1 MKPKQNPSAGVP
13 IMDAEAI
20 RRALRRI
27 AHEIIERNPHL
38 ESVVLAG
45 IPSRGVEIAR
55 RIAAFIREIEKARVD
70 TGVIDVAMHRDDVGT
85 RTELPVVHASK
96 LPVPL
101 EDRTVIIVDDV
112 LYHRPHRARGDGRDQ
127 FVRPS
132 RAHSTRCA
140 GRSRPSRAADSSRLR
155 RKKFADRDARTN
167 SGPPARNRQRTGRGL
182 AVKEEQV
189 TRSAKTD
196 TRWTRK
202 DLLGLRELSADEINF
217 VLETADAF
225 KQVGT
230 REIKKVP
237 ALRGKTLVNF
247 LSNRARARAPRFEL
261 AAFRLS
267 ADVINI
273 SATTSSLTKG
283 ETLKDTAR
291 NLEALHADIIVL
303 RHSSAGAPQFL
314 ASRLKASVINAGD
327 GAHEHPTQAL
337 LDLYTIRERRG
348 KIAGLHVAIIG
359 DILFSRVA
367 RSNIFG
373 LLKLGARVTL
383 VGPSTLVPREFE
395 KLGVE
400 VSHKIEE
407 VLPNADVVNL
417 LRIQHERQRRE
428 YFPGPRRIHP
438 LVWPNERTR
447 ETFEARLPDHA
458 SRPDQPRRRDRQRS
472 RRRIA
477 KRHSRSGHQRSRR
490 AHGRSLFVRRDRDV
504 RALVIARLGSA
515 LILSAGDRIL
525 RSRTFTSGRQLHT
538 AAKSDKSSSPQ
549 DAATSTLQ
557 ACAPRT

>member
-1 MKPKQNPSAGVP
+1 MNQKKQNSSGAVP
-13 IMDAEAI
+13 IMDGEAI

-27 AHEIIERNPHL
+27 AHEIIERNPQL
-38 ESVVLAG
+38 EKVVIAG

-55 RIAAFIREIEKARVD
+55 RIAAFIHEIEKID
-70 TGVIDVAMHRDDVGT
+70 IETGVIDVAMHRDDVGT
-85 RTELPVVHASK
+85 RPELPVVRASK
-96 LPVPL
+96 LPLPL
-101 EDRTVIIVDDV
+101 EGCTVIIVDDV
-112 LYHRPHRARGDGRDQ
+112 LYTGRT
-127 FVRPS
+127 V
-132 RAHSTRCA
+132 
-140 GRSRPSRAADSSRLR
+140 RAALDAINSFGRPARIQLAVLVDRGHRELPIRPDYVGKNLPTAAR
-155 RKKFADRDARTN
+155 RKNSGASRTN
-167 SGPPARNRQRTGRGL
+167 GRRTR
-182 AVKEEQV
+182 
-189 TRSAKTD
+189 RSVAGKRSMT

-217 VLETADAF
+217 ILETADAF

-247 LSNRARARAPRFEL
+247 FVEPSTRTRTSFEL

-273 SATTSSLTKG
+273 SATSSSLTKG

-291 NLEALHADIIVL
+291 NLEALHADILVL

-314 ASRLKASVINAGD
+314 ANRLRASVINAGD

-337 LDLYTIRERRG
+337 LDLYTIREKRE

-400 VSHKIEE
+400 VSHKIED
-407 VLPNADVVNL
+407 VLPQADVVNL

-428 YFPGPRRIHP
+428 YFPGLGEYIRLFGLTKERAKLLKPDCLIMHP
-438 LVWPNERTR
+438 GPINRGVEIDSEVADGLQSVI
-447 ETFEARLPDHA
+447 L
-458 SRPDQPRRRDRQRS
+458 DQVTNGLAVRMAVLYLCGG
-472 RRRIA
+472 IA
-477 KRHSRSGHQRSRR
+477 
-490 AHGRSLFVRRDRDV
+490 
-504 RALVIARLGSA
+504 
-515 LILSAGDRIL
+515 
-525 RSRTFTSGRQLHT
+525 T
-538 AAKSDKSSSPQ
+538 
-549 DAATSTLQ
+549 
-557 ACAPRT
+557 